1 MPYFTTITKKG
12 QITIP
17 KDMRAA
23 LNLTKFRKIFLE
35 LAKNGKEIKIMPSAD
50 FLEVAKNIKVNKKE
64 NPLKARQALERSYER
79 F

>member
-17 KDMRAA
+17 KDMRAV
-23 LNLTKFRKIFLE
+23 LNLTRFRKIFLE
-35 LAKNGKEIKIMPSAD
+35 LGKNGKEIKIMPSAD
-50 FLEVAKNIKVNKKE
+50 FLEIAKRVKVKKKA
-64 NPLKARQALERSYER
+64 NPLKARQALEKSYER